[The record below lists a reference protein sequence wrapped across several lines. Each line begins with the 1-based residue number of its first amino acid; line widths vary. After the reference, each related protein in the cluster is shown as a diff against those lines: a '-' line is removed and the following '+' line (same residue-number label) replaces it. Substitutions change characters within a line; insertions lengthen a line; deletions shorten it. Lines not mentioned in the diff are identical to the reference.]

1 MKIERATFKKLF
13 SFVEQFNHYFLGSN
27 ADLPIVGGSILSHDH
42 FQGGNYTFAMSRAEI
57 EKPIKLK
64 GFEDIQ
70 AGIVKWPMSVIRIKA
85 KDYNRL
91 VDAADKILKCWREY
105 SDPKAFIYAQ
115 TDGQPHNTITPIARK
130 RENGDYELDLVLRNN
145 ITTAEH
151 PLGVFHPHSELHHIK
166 KENIG
171 LIEVM
176 GLAVLPAR
184 LKREMQKLAQCLLEG
199 KDPNDDPELQKHAE
213 WAKKIKAEN
222 SLNAQIIEKV
232 LNEEIGKVF
241 SQGSD
246 TALLENHGVCIGAP
260 DMFTAFQ
267 RFETLNYTATL
278 EVLASKLGKIHSL
291 PENAYHMSETNAHT
305 KLDDFI
311 PRSHTSEELAARR
324 DMITLIHRSYKMG
337 LFTATHGTYSVRLS
351 DGSFL
356 ITPFGFDRAY
366 LEEDDLVRVKG
377 GMKELGKTPSRAVLL
392 HQKIYEQHPDVGA
405 ILLAHPVHAM
415 AFAVTDAAFDARTIP
430 ESYIL
435 LRDVKTLPYE
445 EIYREP
451 DKMAAEFDVSHPVA
465 IVENDCVIV
474 TGNSL
479 LQAFDRLEVMELTAN
494 SILDSQSLGS
504 IVHISEAEI
513 AELKTAFHLEG

>member
-1 MKIERATFKKLF
+1 MNIQYIHPADQLVMFMQRIYDKGLTTMSGGNLSIRDTQGNIWITPAGIDKGTLTRKDIICVRPDGSCEGPHKPSSELPFHESVYRMRPDLNAVLHAHPPALVAFSIVRKLPDLDLIPSVRHICEQMKIATYA
-13 SFVEQFNHYFLGSN
+13 VPGSE
-27 ADLPIVGGSILSHDH
+27 A
-42 FQGGNYTFAMSRAEI
+42 
-57 EKPIKLK
+57 
-64 GFEDIQ
+64 
-70 AGIVKWPMSVIRIKA
+70 
-85 KDYNRL
+85 
-91 VDAADKILKCWREY
+91 
-105 SDPKAFIYAQ
+105 
-115 TDGQPHNTITPIARK
+115 
-130 RENGDYELDLVLRNN
+130 
-145 ITTAEH
+145 
-151 PLGVFHPHSELHHIK
+151 LGV
-166 KENIG
+166 
-171 LIEVM
+171 
-176 GLAVLPAR
+176 
-184 LKREMQKLAQCLLEG
+184 
-199 KDPNDDPELQKHAE
+199 
-213 WAKKIKAEN
+213 
-222 SLNAQIIEKV
+222 
-232 LNEEIGKVF
+232 EIGKVF
-241 SQGSD
+241 SQGCD

-260 DMFTAFQ
+260 DLFTAFQ

-291 PENAYHMSETNAHT
+291 PENAYHMSETNEHT